1 MTCGSNRKVWW
12 QCERGHEWQCAP
24 NHLHKLN
31 DSNRCPYCNDR
42 AVCEDNSLLT
52 RYPELAQEW
61 DNELNFPLTPDH
73 VLYCSSKKYW
83 WRRGEFVWQAS
94 IKDRQRKR
102 DVIPRGQYLACY
114 PHLRL
119 SVTHPE
125 LGAQWDNLKNAPLTP
140 DQVTARSGKKVWW
153 CCKHGHTWQ
162 SAINKRIRGDGCPY
176 CSGHRPSKEYC
187 LQTCCPAIAAQWHPE
202 RNGDLTPLD
211 VTPGSGKVVWWRCEK
226 GHEWKTSVSNRS
238 RRGHNCPIARTA
250 PNDWVE
256 SPRNVLTCL
265 RNGILRRTQK
275 CRKITPPDPTKK
287 CGGNAVPAATSG
299 RHPLIAGFA
308 EAVARFVQKNS
319 AAFLSSTID
328 SSPQAS
334 YRLWKVFPFRTKLI
348 ARSSC
353 CSSHPNRNPE
363 RSRWRLCRLTDAAC
377 PLRVLRWAAVR
388 V

>member
-1 MTCGSNRKVWW
+1 M
-12 QCERGHEWQCAP
+12 
-24 NHLHKLN
+24 
-31 DSNRCPYCNDR
+31 
-42 AVCEDNSLLT
+42 
-52 RYPELAQEW
+52 
-61 DNELNFPLTPDH
+61 
-73 VLYCSSKKYW
+73 
-83 WRRGEFVWQAS
+83 
-94 IKDRQRKR
+94 KR
-102 DVIPRGQYLACY
+102 DM
-114 PHLRL
+114 
-119 SVTHPE
+119 
-125 LGAQWDNLKNAPLTP
+125 
-140 DQVTARSGKKVWW
+140 SGKLLSQIEA
-153 CCKHGHTWQ
+153 G
-162 SAINKRIRGDGCPY
+162 ADI
-176 CSGHRPSKEYC
+176 
-187 LQTCCPAIAAQWHPE
+187 IA
-202 RNGDLTPLD
+202 
-211 VTPGSGKVVWWRCEK
+211 
-226 GHEWKTSVSNRS
+226 
-238 RRGHNCPIARTA
+238 PIARTA
-250 PNDWVE
+250 PNDWVA

-265 RNGILRRTQK
+265 RNGIMRRTQK
-275 CRKITPPDPTKK
+275 YRKITPPGPTKK